1 MNDTKEIILNT
12 EPNIVEYRTN
22 IEGWV
27 GKDGRFYGKDKDQ
40 AIYGNS
46 THKKCDEGHIYR
58 KSWINCPDCEE
69 AKKPSKYLQLDFKE
83 WDSETPLCLFD
94 DDKYFFA
101 IDDIEDYLD
110 TEDLNPEDLQL
121 VICKPNYLWEI
132 QTDYWEDVYPEDR
145 DLEDVA
151 SKELISK
158 INELNELIRKES
170 AVSWK
175 AGKFRTNYLR
185 K

>member
-1 MNDTKEIILNT
+1 MTNIKEIILNT
-12 EPNIVEYRTN
+12 DPNIVEYKTN

-46 THKKCDEGHIYR
+46 THKKCEKGHIYR
-58 KSWINCPDCEE
+58 KSWINCPDCESE
-69 AKKPSKYLQLDFKE
+69 KILSKYMQLPFKD
-83 WDSETPLCLFD
+83 WDLKTPLCLFMS
-94 DDKYFFA
+94 DKYFFS

-110 TEDLNPEDLQL
+110 IEDLKPEDLDL
-121 VICKPNYLWEI
+121 VICKPNFLWEI
-132 QTDYWEDVYPEDR
+132 QTDYWEDIYPEDR

-151 SKELISK
+151 SKELLSK
-158 INELNELIRKES
+158 LKELNELIRNES
-170 AVSWK
+170 PVSWSG
-175 AGKFRTNYLR
+175 GKFRTNFIR